1 MSSTRLGSITA
12 LLLLSACGGG
22 PKLVTVPTGT
32 QPVQAAPLKV
42 DYPPPPAKI
51 EEIRISQGS
60 GGRCV
65 WRDGYWDWTG
75 GRWEWQDGRA
85 VLPAQGCLYAL
96 PKLVWTSDSL
106 SFYRPAW
113 YPDPALKPGP
123 KTCTEIA
130 CLPIAGSGAAPTNP
144 ETSAP

>member
-1 MSSTRLGSITA
+1 MSSSRAGGLTAA
-12 LLLLSACGGG
+12 LLLAACGG
-22 PKLVTVPTGT
+22 PKLVTVPSGA
-32 QPVQAAPLKV
+32 QPAQAPRVSV

-51 EEIRISQGS
+51 EEIRISHGS
-60 GGRCV
+60 SGACV

-85 VLPAQGCLYAL
+85 VLPVKGCLYAEAR
-96 PKLVWTSDSL
+96 LVWTTDSL

-113 YPDPALKPGP
+113 YPDPALKPPP

-130 CLPIAGSGAAPTNP
+130 CLPVVGAGATSP
-144 ETSAP
+144 ETSVP